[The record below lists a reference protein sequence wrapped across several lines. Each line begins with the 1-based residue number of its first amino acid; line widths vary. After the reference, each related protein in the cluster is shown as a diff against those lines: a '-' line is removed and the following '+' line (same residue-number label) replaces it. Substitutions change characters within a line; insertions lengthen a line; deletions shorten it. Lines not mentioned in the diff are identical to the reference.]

1 MVMMPTLV
9 CFWCC
14 LVVVAF
20 LVRLVIVAI
29 VRTVRKDGEHLAFFP
44 KAWIFAACLAFLV
57 AAIQIGVSVYE
68 MHSLYQIGE
77 IVKVGDSKAH
87 VEALVKPTW
96 RSSDLPETWW
106 IVRRHCAVSIV
117 PQKKSAW
124 MISFDDN
131 DRVCTSCLSKAY

>member
-1 MVMMPTLV
+1 MIMIPILV
-9 CFWCC
+9 CFCCC
-14 LVVVAF
+14 LVVAAF
-20 LVRLVIVAI
+20 LVRLVAVAI

-68 MHSLYQIGE
+68 MRSLYRIGE

-87 VEALVKPTW
+87 DEALVKPTW

>member
-68 MHSLYQIGE
+68 MRSLYRIGE

-106 IVRRHCAVSIV
+106 IVRRHCALSIV